1 MRSSSASGLVMDAT
15 EAPVHFARV
24 LSAAGAPHAVGG
36 AIAYGFFG
44 AARGTH
50 DVDLNLFIDGGAA
63 TKALDVLIAAGLR
76 IDRAEAIATAA
87 ERGDARGRFHDLP
100 IDLFFNSIPLHER
113 AATRTVEVT
122 HGERIRVRSPED
134 TAVFKML
141 FFRGK
146 DLVDVERLLALSG
159 ATLDLGYV
167 RAALVETVGDGD
179 YRTKKWDELVRQF
192 VP

>member
-15 EAPVHFARV
+15 EAAVHFARA
-24 LSAAGAPHAVGG
+24 LSIAGVPHAVGG

-87 ERGDARGRFHDLP
+87 ER
-100 IDLFFNSIPLHER
+100 

-122 HGERIRVRSPED
+122 LHGERIRVLSPED

-159 ATLDLGYV
+159 SKLDLAYV

-179 YRTKKWDELVRQF
+179 FRTKKWDELVRQL
-192 VP
+192 VA